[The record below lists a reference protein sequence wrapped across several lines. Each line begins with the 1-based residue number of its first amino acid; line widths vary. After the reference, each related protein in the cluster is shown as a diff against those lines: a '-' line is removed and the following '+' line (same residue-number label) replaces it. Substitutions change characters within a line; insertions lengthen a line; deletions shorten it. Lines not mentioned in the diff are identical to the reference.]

1 MFRLPGIPQIDP
13 AEERRRVREGVKA
26 NVFSFILLCTAIRL
40 GKVFNNSVQS
50 CFV

>member
-13 AEERRRVREGVKA
+13 AEERRRVREGVRA

-40 GKVFNNSVQS
+40 GMN
-50 CFV
+50 